1 MTAYV
6 YVAAQDDDKINIFT
20 MDEGTGALSL
30 QAEVAMAGGPSLLAL
45 SQDKSTLYVGHR
57 TSAQI
62 SSHQV
67 DPATGSFTQTGMVDT
82 QDSPTYI
89 VQDRTGKHLLCS
101 FYQGA
106 RVAVFPLGDDGRV
119 GGDATSSL
127 ATDDGAHSIM
137 TDRSNRFAYVP
148 HIAYQQDN
156 VLEPPKNIPGP
167 NVIYQLRFDAE
178 TGTLSGNDPLT
189 LEMDPL
195 VGPRHL
201 ITHPSLDIVYFSNE
215 QGCSVSSYRIDQ
227 DSGTLSALQTVSTLP
242 EGVSVR
248 NTCSQIQFSPD
259 ARLLFVPNR
268 GHNSIAA
275 FAVDGDGMLTPAAHA
290 DTEAVPSAFSL
301 DPSGR
306 FVFAAGSATNRLAA
320 YSIDGQSG
328 AMTALDT
335 YEVGARPM
343 SVLTA
348 DLG

>member
-1 MTAYV
+1 MTTYV
-6 YVAAQDDDKINIFT
+6 YVAAQDDDKISIFT
-20 MDEGTGALSL
+20 MDESTGALALES
-30 QAEVAMAGGPSLLAL
+30 EVSISGGPSLLAL

-62 SSHQV
+62 SSHRV
-67 DPATGSFTQTGMVDT
+67 DSTTGGFTQNGVVDA
-82 QDSPTYI
+82 QDSPTYL

-106 RVAVFPLGDDGRV
+106 RAAVFPLGDDGSV

-167 NVIYQLRFDAE
+167 NVIYQLRLDEA

-201 ITHPSLDIVYFSNE
+201 TTHPSLDIVYFSNE

-227 DSGTLSALQTVSTLP
+227 QSGTLSHVQTVSTLP
-242 EGVSVR
+242 EGVDVR

-259 ARLLFVPNR
+259 GSMLFVPNR

-275 FAVDGDGMLTPAAHA
+275 FAVDGEGMLTPAAHA

-301 DPSGR
+301 DPSGS

-328 AMTALDT
+328 AMTALGT
-335 YEVGARPM
+335 YDVGARPM
-343 SVLTA
+343 SVLTVA
-348 DLG
+348 V